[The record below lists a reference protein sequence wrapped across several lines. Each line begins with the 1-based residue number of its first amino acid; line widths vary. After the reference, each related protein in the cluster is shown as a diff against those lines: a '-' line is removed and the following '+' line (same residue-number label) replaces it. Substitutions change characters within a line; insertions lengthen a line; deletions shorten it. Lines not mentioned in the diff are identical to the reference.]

1 MQSRP
6 TSLVLFQLLPL
17 TSNFKTMKTRYIYL
31 FFIALVFGMNSCTE
45 RIDIELDETFAR
57 LIVEGNLTNDTMA
70 HTVYLSET
78 SSYYYNQ
85 PAPKVSGAQVRIID
99 DLGNTVD
106 LSETETGI
114 YKTPEDYYGVI
125 GRTYEL
131 RIDLEKEIGGSKIY
145 EASSKLVN
153 VEAMDSIRMEFN
165 SKFGDDGFWIVKLYA
180 LDPSGIDNFYIFNV
194 YKNSELMTDTLD
206 KVSFTDDKLFDGNYT
221 FGIGISYFNNSYDNQ
236 SFKMGDTVVLQMG
249 GITKP
254 HYTFLSNMSE
264 ATSFQNPLFGGPPA
278 NVVGNI
284 SGSGFGFFSAH
295 SSTYGSLIISEKT
308 VDFTE

>member
-1 MQSRP
+1 
-6 TSLVLFQLLPL
+6 
-17 TSNFKTMKTRYIYL
+17 MKTKHIYL
-31 FFIALVFGMNSCTE
+31 LFIVLALGMNSCTE

-85 PAPKVSGAQVRIID
+85 PAPKVSGAQVRFID
-99 DLGNTVD
+99 DLGNAVE
-106 LSETETGI
+106 LSETEAGT
-114 YKTPEDYYGVI
+114 YQTPEDYYGEI

-131 RIDLEKEIGGSKIY
+131 RIDLEEEIGGSKIY
-145 EASSKLVN
+145 EASSKLVD
-153 VEAMDSIRMEFN
+153 VGALDSIRMEFN
-165 SKFGDDGFWIVKLYA
+165 SRFGNDGFWIVKLYA
-180 LDPSGIDNFYIFNV
+180 LDPGGIENFYIFNV
-194 YKNSELMTDTLD
+194 YKNKELMTDTLN

-254 HYTFLSNMSE
+254 HYTFLANMSE

-284 SGSGFGFFSAH
+284 SGSGFGYFAAY

-308 VDFTE
+308 VDFTEK